1 LDRNISYKIEKDIS
15 DDAQKTRYTS
25 VRFVGLLWRHDKPWI
40 NRWVR
45 EVNLRLE
52 RLLMEFGWTHTD
64 GSSIL
69 RSESIVH
76 GLHLNP

>member
-1 LDRNISYKIEKDIS
+1 VKL
-15 DDAQKTRYTS
+15 
-25 VRFVGLLWRHDKPWI
+25 VGLLWRHDKPLI

-52 RLLMEFGWTHTD
+52 RSLVGIGRTHIGGID
-64 GSSIL
+64 ASSIL
-69 RSESIVH
+69 RSEHTVH